1 MPALPRTSQHLGEK
15 GIEKFQKIIGLI
27 QRPHIIG
34 KAGVDLDEARSRGLR
49 SREHQ
54 PKLEGADLQQKLD
67 VAGPV
72 ARTCRRWIGIHC
84 TNKLVVADLTG
95 RSLEGL
101 SRKASQEIEWWV
113 KLPHPTQSRHQ
124 QRHTRADVKAQL
136 TRPLLVNITG
146 IVFVDSLGSVLSGA
160 RTMVWGKWAEPGEW
174 ELARSCFTRNSSWGS
189 GSPIASTRSRE
200 L

>member
-1 MPALPRTSQHLGEK
+1 MQT
-15 GIEKFQKIIGLI
+15 
-27 QRPHIIG
+27 
-34 KAGVDLDEARSRGLR
+34 LDWN
-49 SREHQ
+49 
-54 PKLEGADLQQKLD
+54 PPQKL
-67 VAGPV
+67 VA
-72 ARTCRRWIGIHC
+72 
-84 TNKLVVADLTG
+84 NLTG

-200 L
+200 LKVFPGNKKSLRRFEFRSWRCRHVTRTVASQYRETQGQQLAHVYSPGCSARQDRIGTRDMSWPAGMVWCRSSHES